1 MSLIPQW
8 REYSNLFLITQGLTI
23 WQKIKA
29 IIRDVFMSIG
39 IDLQMNEGDL
49 PFCRYQWLHSL
60 FLIMV
65 YLYID
70 VIKNVYI

>member
-39 IDLQMNEGDL
+39 IDLQMNEGDIAFML
-49 PFCRYQWLHSL
+49 
-60 FLIMV
+60 
-65 YLYID
+65 
-70 VIKNVYI
+70 